1 MMKINNKKTW
11 SFLISLMVGSLIGA
25 GVALLMAPQSGDK
38 TRALI
43 RDKSIELKDKALET
57 AESTRDRA
65 EKTLGDVSQNTRDR
79 ANELMKRGQNMV
91 GI

>member
-1 MMKINNKKTW
+1 MNNNKKKIS
-11 SFLISLMVGSLIGA
+11 SFLISLVMGSLIGA

-43 RDKSIELKDKALET
+43 KDKSNELRDKALET

-65 EKTLGDVSQNTRDR
+65 EKTLGDISQTTRER
-79 ANELMKRGQNMV
+79 ANELMKRGQNLV
-91 GI
+91 GS